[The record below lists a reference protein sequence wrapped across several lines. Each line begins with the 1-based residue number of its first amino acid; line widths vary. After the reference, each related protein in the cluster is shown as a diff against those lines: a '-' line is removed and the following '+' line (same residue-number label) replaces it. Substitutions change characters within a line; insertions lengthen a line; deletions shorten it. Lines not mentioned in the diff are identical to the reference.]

1 MAKIQRPYEWRK
13 ALKIEKIFIED
24 SIKNSLISNQLPLKF
39 PKATVQIIENYADIW
54 GRVKKPYL
62 QKRDSLNLF
71 IARKQ
76 GQLVKEAPNAYGIS
90 GEPHYYFI
98 HAYNCIY
105 ECDYCYLQGY
115 FNTPDLVL
123 FVNHEEIISE
133 MQKIAEQ
140 SDENMWFHAGEFSD
154 SLALTHLTGELDY
167 YHKFTKKNPHC
178 YIELRTKSA
187 NIKEL
192 LKLEPL
198 PNFITSFSLSP
209 KNKIKSHDLKT
220 PSLAARLKAIKSLYE
235 AGHPIGIHFDP
246 VIHSESFES
255 EYEELISELSSVIPL
270 SKVEYISI
278 GVVRFTKDV
287 YSQVKKNYPQTTYF
301 HSELT
306 KGEDGK
312 IRYPRPMRMWI
323 LGKIKDLCLKAG
335 ASKKSTY
342 LCMEE

>member
-1 MAKIQRPYEWRK
+1 M
-13 ALKIEKIFIED
+13 KIEKIFIED
-24 SIKNSLISNQLPLKF
+24 EAKNSPQALSIPARF
-39 PKATVQIIENYADIW
+39 PKAQVQVIKDHAQVW

-71 IARKQ
+71 IAHKK
-76 GQLVKEAPNAYGIS
+76 GTLVKQAPDAYGLS

-123 FVNHEEIISE
+123 FVNHQEIIES
-133 MQKIAEQ
+133 MQELVDSSTGNI
-140 SDENMWFHAGEFSD
+140 WFHAGEFSD
-154 SLALTHLTGELDY
+154 SLALTHLTGELNF
-167 YHKFTKKNPHC
+167 YHEFAKNNPRA

-192 LKLEPL
+192 LKLSPL

-209 KNKIKSHDLKT
+209 KDKVKSHDLKT
-220 PSLAARLKAIKSLYE
+220 PSLAARLKAIEKLYQAE
-235 AGHPIGIHFDP
+235 HPIGIHLDP
-246 VIHSESFES
+246 VIHSDNFKD
-255 EYEELISELSSVIPL
+255 EYEELIGELSKVIPL
-270 SKVEYISI
+270 NEIEYISI

-287 YSQVKKNYPQTTYF
+287 YNQVKMNYPQTTYF

-312 IRYPRPMRMWI
+312 IRYPRPMRYWI
-323 LGKIKDLCLKAG
+323 LGTIKDMCLKAG
-335 ASKKSTY
+335 AIEESVY

>member
-1 MAKIQRPYEWRK
+1 M
-13 ALKIEKIFIED
+13 KIEKIFIEEEARD
-24 SIKNSLISNQLPLKF
+24 GEIALSLPKRF
-39 PKATVQIIENYADIW
+39 PKAQVVYIDNHADIW

-62 QKRDSLNLF
+62 HKRDSLNLF
-71 IARKQ
+71 IAHKK
-76 GQLVKEAPNAYGIS
+76 GSLVKEAPDAYGIS

-115 FNTPDLVL
+115 FNSPDLVL
-123 FVNHEEIISE
+123 FVNHQEIMAS
-133 MQKIAEQ
+133 MQEIA
-140 SDENMWFHAGEFSD
+140 DKTTGNLWFHAGEFSD
-154 SLALTHLTGELDY
+154 SLALTHLTNELSF
-167 YHKFTKKNPHC
+167 YHDFAKRNSKCF
-178 YIELRTKSA
+178 IELRTKSA

-192 LKLEPL
+192 MKLDPL

-220 PSLAARLKAIKSLYE
+220 PSLASRLKAIEKLYK
-235 AGHPIGIHFDP
+235 AGHPIGLHFDP
-246 VIHSESFES
+246 VIHTDQFEE
-255 EYEELISELSSVIPL
+255 EYQELINEVSKIIPL
-270 SKVEYISI
+270 NKVEYISI

-287 YSQVKKNYPQTTYF
+287 YSQVKKNYPKTTYF

-312 IRYPRPMRMWI
+312 IRYPRPMRHWI
-323 LGKIKDLCLKAG
+323 LGKIKDMCLKAG
-335 ASKKSTY
+335 AIEKTVY

>member
-1 MAKIQRPYEWRK
+1 M
-13 ALKIEKIFIED
+13 KIEKIFIEEQAMSGPLAS
-24 SIKNSLISNQLPLKF
+24 SIPSSF
-39 PKATVQIIENYADIW
+39 PKAQVQVIKDHTQVW

-71 IARKQ
+71 IAHKK
-76 GQLVKEAPNAYGIS
+76 GTLVKQAPDAYGLS

-123 FVNHEEIISE
+123 FVNHDEIIKS
-133 MQKIAEQ
+133 MQEQ
-140 SDENMWFHAGEFSD
+140 VDKSSGNIWFHAGEFSD
-154 SLALTHLTGELDY
+154 SLALTHLTGELTF
-167 YHKFTKKNPHC
+167 YHEFAKKNPRA

-192 LKLEPL
+192 MKLQAL

-209 KNKIKSHDLKT
+209 KDKIKNHDLKT
-220 PSLAARLKAIKSLYE
+220 PSLNARLKAIEKLYQ
-235 AGHPIGIHFDP
+235 AGHPIGLHFDP
-246 VIHSESFES
+246 VIHSDDFE
-255 EYEELISELSSVIPL
+255 EKYQELISQVSKVVPL
-270 SKVEYISI
+270 SEVEYISI

-287 YSQVKKNYPQTTYF
+287 YTQVKQNYPKTSYF

-312 IRYPRPMRMWI
+312 IRYPRPMRFWM
-323 LGKIKDLCLKAG
+323 LGKIKQMCLDAG
-335 ASKKSTY
+335 ASDNCVY